1 MDYAGHIA
9 YLGVKGSYSGKPTVT
24 HEQNLSLNCGLSITA
39 VRMVADLDVDVA
51 VIGSGLAG
59 LRAAIEASKTSKNK
73 LVVGVFTKTQ
83 VMRSHSVSAEGGT
96 AAVLYPEEGD
106 SYQSH
111 IYDTIKG
118 SDFLADQDAVE
129 LFVKKAPEEILQ
141 LERWGMPW
149 SRRPDGKIAQ
159 RSFGGQSYPRACY
172 AEDKV
177 GFFEMSTLY
186 DTALKHDN
194 IQFFPEWAAISLL
207 VEKGKFKGLVALEL
221 KTGKTHT
228 VAAKAG
234 IMATGGAGRLYTFA
248 TYGYS
253 STPDGLYIAYRA
265 GAPLKDMEFVQFH
278 PTGLVPSG
286 ILITEAARGEGGIL
300 VNAKGER
307 FMKKYA
313 PEKMELAPRD
323 IISRAMYTEMA
334 EGRGVEGPD
343 GMKHLYL
350 DLREVG
356 EEKIKKRLAGIR
368 EICMRLAGID
378 PINEPIPVRP
388 VAHYYMGGIDT
399 NIGGATNIAGLWA
412 AGEVACVSING
423 ANRLG
428 SNSTTECLVWGAIT
442 GKAAAEYVM
451 AGHNPTAISA
461 SEFEAINKHVYDE
474 LLGKAPR
481 ENPYDIRAEL
491 QSTMERTCHIYRDEK
506 TMLEGLDEL
515 RKLKQ
520 KVFRGVV
527 DSSRYYNTN
536 LMNVLEIEMML
547 EVAEIILVSAL
558 NRKESRG
565 AHARID
571 YPKRD
576 DINFLKHTLAYYTEE
591 GPRIEYINPTITEYM
606 PTERRY

>member
-1 MDYAGHIA
+1 MG
-9 YLGVKGSYSGKPTVT
+9 
-24 HEQNLSLNCGLSITA
+24 
-39 VRMVADLDVDVA
+39 ADLDVDVA

-59 LRAAIEASKTSKNK
+59 LRAAIEAARVGREKI
-73 LVVGVFTKTQ
+73 VVGVFTKTQ

-106 SYQSH
+106 SLQSH
-111 IYDTIKG
+111 MYDTVKG

-149 SRRPDGKIAQ
+149 ARRDDGKIAQ
-159 RSFGGQSYPRACY
+159 RFFGGQSFPRACY

-186 DTALKHDN
+186 DTALKYDN
-194 IQFFPEWAAISLL
+194 IHFYPEWAAVSLL
-207 VEKGKFKGLVALEL
+207 VENGKFKGLVALEL
-221 KTGKTHT
+221 KTGKIHT
-228 VAAKAG
+228 VSAKAG
-234 IMATGGAGRLYTFA
+234 VLATGGAGRLYSFA
-248 TYGYS
+248 TFGYS

-300 VNAKGER
+300 TNANGER
-307 FMKKYA
+307 FMKRYA

-323 IISRAMYTEMA
+323 IVSRAMYNEIA
-334 EGRGVEGPD
+334 EGRGVEGP
-343 GMKHLYL
+343 GGVKCLHL
-350 DLREVG
+350 DLTVLG
-356 EEKIKKRLAGIR
+356 AEKIKKKLAGIR
-368 EICMRLAGID
+368 EYCMRLAGID
-378 PINEPIPVRP
+378 PIDEPIPVRP
-388 VAHYYMGGIDT
+388 VAHYYMGGVDT
-399 NIGGATNIAGLWA
+399 NIGGATAVKGLWA

-442 GKAAAEYVM
+442 GKAAAEHVL
-451 AGHNPTAISA
+451 ANHNQTTVNKSDAAAI
-461 SEFEAINKHVYDE
+461 EKHIYDE
-474 LLGKAPR
+474 LLGKAPK
-481 ENPYDIRAEL
+481 ENPYDIRQEL
-491 QSTMERTCHIYRDEK
+491 QTTMEQTCHIYREEK
-506 TMLEGLDEL
+506 SLLQGIDAV
-515 RKLKQ
+515 RKIRQ
-520 KVFRGVV
+520 KLFRGVV

-536 LMNVLEIEMML
+536 LMNVLEIEMMI
-547 EVAEIILVSAL
+547 EVAEVILISAL

-565 AHARID
+565 AHARLD

-576 DINFLKHTLAYYTEE
+576 DVNFLKHTLAYYTED
-591 GPRIEYINPTITEYM
+591 GPRIEYISPVITEYA

>member
-1 MDYAGHIA
+1 
-9 YLGVKGSYSGKPTVT
+9 
-24 HEQNLSLNCGLSITA
+24 
-39 VRMVADLDVDVA
+39 MVAEIEVDVA

-59 LRAAIEASKTSKNK
+59 LRAAIEASRTSKGK

-106 SYQSH
+106 SFQSH
-111 IYDTIKG
+111 IYDTVKG

-129 LFVKKAPEEILQ
+129 LFVKKAPAEILQ

-159 RSFGGQSYPRACY
+159 RQFGGMSYPRACY

-194 IQFFPEWAAISLL
+194 IQFYPEWAVISLL
-207 VEKGKFKGLVALEL
+207 VEDRKFKGLVALEL
-221 KTGKTHT
+221 KTGKLHA

-234 IMATGGAGRLYTFA
+234 IMATGGAGRLYRFA
-248 TYGYS
+248 SYGYS
-253 STPDGLYIAYRA
+253 STPDGLYMAYRA
-265 GAPLKDMEFVQFH
+265 GIPLKDMEFVQFH

-307 FMKKYA
+307 FMRRYA

-323 IISRAMYTEMA
+323 VISRAMYTEMA
-334 EGRGVEGPD
+334 EGRGIEGPD
-343 GMKHLYL
+343 GTMCLYL
-350 DLREVG
+350 DLRNIG

-399 NIGGATNIAGLWA
+399 DINGATNIAGLWA

-442 GKAAAEYVM
+442 GKAAAEYVLEK
-451 AGHNPTAISA
+451 HNQPSISP
-461 SEFEAINKHVYDE
+461 SEVEEINKHVFDE

-481 ENPYDIRAEL
+481 ENPYDIRNQL
-491 QSTMERTCHIYRDEK
+491 QAIMEDSCHIYRDGK
-506 TMLEGLDEL
+506 SMLEGLGKL
-515 RKLKQ
+515 RQLKE
-520 KVFRGVV
+520 KMFRGVI

-547 EVAEIILVSAL
+547 DVAEVILVSAL

-576 DINFLKHTLAYYTEE
+576 DTNFLKHTLTYYTED
-591 GPRIEYINPTITEYM
+591 GPKIEYINPVIIEYM

>member
-1 MDYAGHIA
+1 MDGEV
-9 YLGVKGSYSGKPTVT
+9 LD
-24 HEQNLSLNCGLSITA
+24 E
-39 VRMVADLDVDVA
+39 MVADVSVDVA
-51 VIGSGLAG
+51 VVGSGLAG
-59 LRAAIEASKTSKNK
+59 LRAAIEASRTSRNK
-73 LVVGVFTKTQ
+73 LAVGVFTKTQ

-106 SYQSH
+106 SFQSH
-111 IYDTIKG
+111 VYDTVKG

-129 LFVKKAPEEILQ
+129 LFVRKAPEEILQ
-141 LERWGMPW
+141 LDRWGMPW

-159 RSFGGQSYPRACY
+159 RSFGGQSYPRACF

-194 IQFFPEWAAISLL
+194 IQFFPEWAVVSLL
-207 VEKGKFKGLVALEL
+207 VEAGKFKGLVALEL
-221 KTGKTHT
+221 KTGKLHT
-228 VAAKAG
+228 VEAKAG
-234 IMATGGAGRLYTFA
+234 IIATGGAGRLYTFA

-253 STPDGLYIAYRA
+253 STPDGLYITYRA

-278 PTGLVPSG
+278 PTALVPSG
-286 ILITEAARGEGGIL
+286 ILITEASRGEGGIL
-300 VNAKGER
+300 LNAKGER
-307 FMKKYA
+307 FMKRYA

-343 GMKHLYL
+343 GMTHLYL

-356 EEKIKKRLAGIR
+356 EEKVKTRLAGIR

-378 PINEPIPVRP
+378 PVNEPIPVRP
-388 VAHYYMGGIDT
+388 AAHYYMGGVDT
-399 NIGGATNIAGLWA
+399 NLEGATAVKGLWA
-412 AGEVACVSING
+412 AGEAACVSING

-428 SNSTTECLVWGAIT
+428 SNSTTECLVWGAIA
-442 GKAAAEYVM
+442 GRAAAEYV
-451 AGHNPTAISA
+451 AEKHNIGPVSKAEVERVS
-461 SEFEAINKHVYDE
+461 KHVYDE

-481 ENPYDIRAEL
+481 ENPYDIRNEL
-491 QSTMERTCHIYRDEK
+491 QSVMERTCHIYRDEK
-506 TMLEGLDEL
+506 TMLEGLAAL
-515 RKLKQ
+515 RSLKQ
-520 KVFRGVV
+520 RMFRGVV

-547 EVAEIILVSAL
+547 EVSEVILVSAL
-558 NRKESRG
+558 NRRESRG
-565 AHARID
+565 AHARVD

-576 DINFLKHTLAYYTEE
+576 DVNFLKHTLAYYSED
-591 GPRIEYINPTITEYM
+591 GPRVEYISPTITEYM
-606 PTERRY
+606 PTERKY